1 LHTPFLLALFD
12 ELLKGV
18 ETINANGTET
28 VTDNLFGFPL
38 VSTYDGA
45 GNLEQ
50 VTLLGFNITAL
61 FE

>member
-1 LHTPFLLALFD
+1 
-12 ELLKGV
+12 LLKGV
-18 ETINANGTET
+18 EAVNGNGTEM

-45 GNLEQ
+45 GDLVN
-50 VTLLGFNITAL
+50 VTLLGFDLTVL